1 MLYFR
6 NDYSEGA
13 HPEILAALCDTN
25 LVRTPGYGHDEYCR
39 QAEQIIRD
47 LCHASDAGV
56 YFIPGGTQVN
66 KTAIGAFLRPYEAVI
81 SPDSGHING
90 HEVGAVEHDGHKIIA
105 CHCPDGKITAR
116 MVERILDQNNT
127 EQTVVPRLVFLSNAT
142 ELGTVYTRQEL
153 QTLHDLCREH
163 DLLLYCDGARLG
175 SAITAVGS
183 DLSFPDYA
191 DYCDAF
197 TIGGTKNGLLFG
209 EALVVVN
216 PALQEG
222 FRYSMKQQGAVL
234 AKGRLMGVQ
243 FETAL
248 RDGLYLRMARHAN
261 MMADRLRQGLAEL
274 GVSVLTDSNTNQI
287 FPILAASDAAKLR
300 EQCDFEIIEPM
311 NNNRVCIR
319 FVTSWATKPE
329 EVEQLIRILGEMFK

>member
-13 HPEILAALCDTN
+13 HPEILSALCDTN
-25 LVRTPGYGHDEYCR
+25 LIKTPGYGHDDYCR
-39 QAEQIIRD
+39 RAADRIRE
-47 LCHASDAGV
+47 LCRAPEAGV
-56 YFIPGGTQVN
+56 HFLPGGTQVN
-66 KTAIGAFLRPYEAVI
+66 KVAIGAFLRPYEAVI
-81 SPDSGHING
+81 SPDCGHINV
-90 HEVGAVEHDGHKIIA
+90 HEVGAIEHNGHKILP
-105 CHCPDGKITAR
+105 CPCPDGKLTAD
-116 MVERILDQNNT
+116 MIEKVLDQNNS
-127 EQTVVPRLVFLSNAT
+127 EQAVVPRLVFLSNAT
-142 ELGTVYTRQEL
+142 ELGTVYSRAEL
-153 QTLHDLCREH
+153 EALHSLCEDR

-191 DYCDAF
+191 RICDAF

-209 EALVVVN
+209 EALVVTN
-216 PALQEG
+216 AALQEG
-222 FRYSMKQQGAVL
+222 FRYAMKQQGAVL
-234 AKGRLMGVQ
+234 AKGRLLGVQ
-243 FETAL
+243 YETVL
-248 RDGLYLRMARHAN
+248 RDGLYLRLARHAN
-261 MMADRLRQGLAEL
+261 MMADRLRQGLADL
-274 GVSVLTDSNTNQI
+274 GISVLSDSTTNQI

-329 EVEQLIRILGEMFK
+329 EVEQLIHILGQL